1 MKKQRSFQKNKK
13 GMVITM
19 KYDFDEQIERRG
31 SDCLKYDFAVE
42 RGMPEDILP
51 LWVADM
57 DFRTAPCITERI
69 QKDAAFGIF
78 GYTDSKDD
86 YFQTLSKWYETY
98 FNWKVEK
105 DWLVKTPG
113 IVFAIAT
120 AVSAFTKEGDSV
132 LIQQPVYYPF
142 SSVIRNNNRKLVNN
156 ELVLKEGRYEMDL
169 EDFEKKIVQEKVKL
183 FILCSPHNP
192 VGRVWTEKELQRIG
206 EICLKYDVK
215 IVSDEIHSDFV
226 YPGIVHHVLMTVD
239 ERFQDICIVCT
250 APSKTFNLA
259 GLQVS
264 NVWIPNPE
272 LRRIFEQKISAV
284 GYSEVNMLG
293 LHACQA
299 AYEGGREWLEQL
311 KEYLKGNLDFVRN
324 YLKENIPQIKLI
336 EPEGTYLVWLD
347 CRELG
352 LSEKELEQF
361 IAQKAKL
368 WLDDGII
375 FGKAGEGFERVN
387 IACPR
392 ATLKE
397 ALERLKKAAAT
408 LTV

>member
-1 MKKQRSFQKNKK
+1 
-13 GMVITM
+13 M

-86 YFQTLSKWYETY
+86 YFETLSKWYKTY

-120 AVSAFTKEGDSV
+120 AVSAFTKEGDSI

-142 SSVIRNNNRKLVNN
+142 SSVIRNNNRRLVNN
-156 ELVLKEGRYEMDL
+156 ELVLEDGRYEMDL

-192 VGRVWTEKELQRIG
+192 VGRVWTEEELRRIG

-226 YPGIVHHVLMTVD
+226 YPGFVHHVLTTVN
-239 ERFQDICIVCT
+239 ERFRDISIVCT

-272 LRRIFEQKISAV
+272 LRRVFEQKISAV

-368 WLDDGII
+368 WLDDGVI

>member
-1 MKKQRSFQKNKK
+1 
-13 GMVITM
+13 M
-19 KYDFDEQIERRG
+19 KYDFDELVERRG
-31 SDCLKYDFAVE
+31 SDCLKYDFAAE
-42 RGMPEDILP
+42 RGMPEDVLS

-86 YFQTLSKWYETY
+86 YFQAVSNWYETY
-98 FNWKVEK
+98 FGWKVEK

-113 IVFAIAT
+113 IVFAIAA
-120 AVSAFTKEGDSV
+120 AVSAFTEEGDSV

-142 SSVIRNNNRKLVNN
+142 SAVIRDNGRKLVNN
-156 ELVLKEGRYEMDL
+156 ELVLKDGRYEMDL
-169 EDFEKKIVQEKVKL
+169 EDFEKKVVQEKVKL

-192 VGRVWTEKELQRIG
+192 VGRVWTEEELRSIG
-206 EICLKYDVK
+206 EICLKYNVK

-226 YPGIVHHVLMTVD
+226 YPGFAHHVLTTVD
-239 ERFQDICIVCT
+239 ERFQEISIVCT

-259 GLQVS
+259 GLQIS
-264 NVWIPNPE
+264 NIWIPNPE
-272 LRRIFEQKISAV
+272 LRGIYQKKLQSL
-284 GYSEVNMLG
+284 GCSEANMLG

-311 KEYLKGNLDFVRN
+311 KEYLKGNLDFVRTC
-324 YLKENIPQIKLI
+324 LRENLPQIKLV

-352 LSEKELEQF
+352 LSGEELERF
-361 IAQKAKL
+361 IVQKAKL
-368 WLDDGII
+368 WLDDGAI

-392 ATLKE
+392 AILKE
-397 ALERLKKAAAT
+397 ALDRLKKAVAT

>member
-1 MKKQRSFQKNKK
+1 
-13 GMVITM
+13 MVITM

>member
-113 IVFAIAT
+113 IVLAIAT

-192 VGRVWTEKELQRIG
+192 VGRVWTEEELQRIG